1 MSEPIPAPHPRATL
15 AAMPRLAPHLR
26 LAAGAM
32 AVHIAACLV
41 CAAAAWA
48 QAPDLAPAAAAAA
61 DPIAASLPP
70 GSPWWAGALL
80 AVVGA
85 VVAAARWAAG
95 LVERRLAA
103 DDASRVAYRTGIE
116 GRLAT
121 VEREATETR
130 LQLALTRQALAHV
143 RDTLR
148 AAADD

>member
-1 MSEPIPAPHPRATL
+1 MAVTLPA
-15 AAMPRLAPHLR
+15 HLR
-26 LAAGAM
+26 GPAISLACA
-32 AVHIAACLV
+32 AVACAL

-48 QAPDLAPAAAAAA
+48 QDPATLAPAAIAA
-61 DPIAASLPP
+61 DPVAAALPP

-103 DDASRVAYRTGIE
+103 DDATRAAYRAGIE
-116 GRLAT
+116 ARLAA

>member
-1 MSEPIPAPHPRATL
+1 MSEPIPAPRPRATL
-15 AAMPRLAPHLR
+15 
-26 LAAGAM
+26 GAM
-32 AVHIAACLV
+32 TLPPYLRGPALALACLALACV
-41 CAAAAWA
+41 LCAAAAWA

-61 DPIAASLPP
+61 DPIAAALPP

-103 DDASRVAYRTGIE
+103 DDASRAAYRQGIE
-116 GRLAT
+116 GRLAA
-121 VEREATETR
+121 VEREAVETR

>member
-1 MSEPIPAPHPRATL
+1 MSDAAQGAAHRATL
-15 AAMPRLAPHLR
+15 AAMTTIPRHLR
-26 LAAGAM
+26 GPALALVCA
-32 AVHIAACLV
+32 AVACLV

-48 QAPDLAPAAAAAA
+48 QDPAALAPVIAA
-61 DPIAASLPP
+61 DPVAAALPP

-103 DDASRVAYRTGIE
+103 DDTSRAAYRSGIE
-116 GRLAT
+116 ARLAT

>member
-1 MSEPIPAPHPRATL
+1 MSAPRATL
-15 AAMPRLAPHLR
+15 GTMLAL
-26 LAAGAM
+26 LAL
-32 AVHIAACLV
+32 AVACL
-41 CAAAAWA
+41 CAAPAWA
-48 QAPDLAPAAAAAA
+48 QDPASA

-103 DDASRVAYRTGIE
+103 DDASRAAYRQGIE
-116 GRLAT
+116 GRLAA

-130 LQLALTRQALAHV
+130 LQLALTRQALQHV

>member
-1 MSEPIPAPHPRATL
+1 MSDIIPPARPRATL
-15 AAMPRLAPHLR
+15 VAMPVPAYLR
-26 LAAGAM
+26 GPALVALCAAG
-32 AVHIAACLV
+32 ACLV

-48 QAPDLAPAAAAAA
+48 QAPDLAPAAAVAA
-61 DPIAASLPP
+61 DPIAAALPP

-103 DDASRVAYRTGIE
+103 DDASRAAYRQGIE
-116 GRLAT
+116 GRLAA

-130 LQLALTRQALAHV
+130 LQLALTRQALQHV

>member
-1 MSEPIPAPHPRATL
+1 MSEPIPAPRPRATL
-15 AAMPRLAPHLR
+15 
-26 LAAGAM
+26 GAM
-32 AVHIAACLV
+32 TLPPYLRGPALALACLALACV
-41 CAAAAWA
+41 LCAAAAWA
-48 QAPDLAPAAAAAA
+48 QAPDLAPAAAVAA

>member
-1 MSEPIPAPHPRATL
+1 VSEPIPAPPPRATL
-15 AAMPRLAPHLR
+15 
-26 LAAGAM
+26 GAM
-32 AVHIAACLV
+32 TLPPYLRGPALALACLALACV
-41 CAAAAWA
+41 LCAAAWA
-48 QAPDLAPAAAAAA
+48 QAPDLAPAAAVVA
-61 DPIAASLPP
+61 DPIAATLPP

-103 DDASRVAYRTGIE
+103 DDASRAAYRQGIE

-121 VEREATETR
+121 VEREAVETR
-130 LQLALTRQALAHV
+130 LQLALTRQALQHV

>member
-1 MSEPIPAPHPRATL
+1 MSDIIPAPRPRATL
-15 AAMPRLAPHLR
+15 GAMTLPAYLR
-26 LAAGAM
+26 GPALVALCAAG
-32 AVHIAACLV
+32 ACLV

-48 QAPDLAPAAAAAA
+48 QPPDLAPAAVAAA

-116 GRLAT
+116 GRLAA

>member
-1 MSEPIPAPHPRATL
+1 MSWRATL

-26 LAAGAM
+26 GPALTLVCAA
-32 AVHIAACLV
+32 AACLV

-48 QAPDLAPAAAAAA
+48 QDPAALAPAAAIAA
-61 DPIAASLPP
+61 DPVAAALPP

-103 DDASRVAYRTGIE
+103 DDATRAAYRSGIE
-116 GRLAT
+116 ARLAA

>member
-1 MSEPIPAPHPRATL
+1 
-15 AAMPRLAPHLR
+15 MPRLPAHLR
-26 LAAGAM
+26 GSAIALACA
-32 AVHIAACLV
+32 AVACAL

-48 QAPDLAPAAAAAA
+48 QAPDLAPTATLAA
-61 DPIAASLPP
+61 DPVAVALPP

-103 DDASRVAYRTGIE
+103 DDATRAAYRSGIE
-116 GRLAT
+116 ARLAA

>member
-1 MSEPIPAPHPRATL
+1 MSDIIPAPRPRATL
-15 AAMPRLAPHLR
+15 GAMTLAPYLR
-26 LAAGAM
+26 GPALVALCAAG
-32 AVHIAACLV
+32 ACLV

-48 QAPDLAPAAAAAA
+48 QAPDLAPAAAAA
-61 DPIAASLPP
+61 DPIAAALPP

-103 DDASRVAYRTGIE
+103 DDASRAAYRQGIE
-116 GRLAT
+116 GRLAA

-130 LQLALTRQALAHV
+130 LQLALTRQALQHV

>member
-1 MSEPIPAPHPRATL
+1 MTRPHATL
-15 AAMPRLAPHLR
+15 GAMPALLA
-26 LAAGAM
+26 LAL
-32 AVHIAACLV
+32 AVACL
-41 CAAAAWA
+41 CAAPAWA
-48 QAPDLAPAAAAAA
+48 QDPASA
-61 DPIAASLPP
+61 DAVAASLPP

-103 DDASRVAYRTGIE
+103 DDASRASYRQGIE
-116 GRLAT
+116 GRLAA

>member
-1 MSEPIPAPHPRATL
+1 MSRAHRATL

-26 LAAGAM
+26 GPAIVAICAA
-32 AVHIAACLV
+32 VACAL

-48 QAPDLAPAAAAAA
+48 QDPAALAPAAAIAA
-61 DPIAASLPP
+61 DPVAAALPP

-103 DDASRVAYRTGIE
+103 DDATRAAYRSGIE
-116 GRLAT
+116 ARLAA
-121 VEREATETR
+121 VEREANETR

>member
-1 MSEPIPAPHPRATL
+1 
-15 AAMPRLAPHLR
+15 MPRLPAYLR
-26 LAAGAM
+26 GPALAL
-32 AVHIAACLV
+32 ACLALACAL

-48 QAPDLAPAAAAAA
+48 QAPDLAPAAVAA
-61 DPIAASLPP
+61 DPIAAALPP

-103 DDASRVAYRTGIE
+103 DDASRAAYRQGIE
-116 GRLAT
+116 GRLAA

-130 LQLALTRQALAHV
+130 LQLALTRQALQHV

>member
-1 MSEPIPAPHPRATL
+1 MSEPIPAPRPRATL
-15 AAMPRLAPHLR
+15 AAMPRLPAHLR
-26 LAAGAM
+26 GPALVALCAA
-32 AVHIAACLV
+32 VACAL

-48 QAPDLAPAAAAAA
+48 QDPAALAPAIATDPVAAA
-61 DPIAASLPP
+61 LPP

-103 DDASRVAYRTGIE
+103 DDATRAAYRSGIE
-116 GRLAT
+116 ARLAA

-130 LQLALTRQALAHV
+130 LQLALTRQALQHV

>member
-1 MSEPIPAPHPRATL
+1 MSEPIPAPPPRATL
-15 AAMPRLAPHLR
+15 
-26 LAAGAM
+26 GAM
-32 AVHIAACLV
+32 TLPPYLRGPALALACLALACV
-41 CAAAAWA
+41 LCAAAWA
-48 QAPDLAPAAAAAA
+48 QAPDLAPAAAVVA
-61 DPIAASLPP
+61 DPIAATLPP

-103 DDASRVAYRTGIE
+103 DDASRAAYRQGIE

-121 VEREATETR
+121 VEREAVETR
-130 LQLALTRQALAHV
+130 LQLALTRQALQHV

>member
-1 MSEPIPAPHPRATL
+1 MAMTLPA
-15 AAMPRLAPHLR
+15 HLR
-26 LAAGAM
+26 GPALALVCAA
-32 AVHIAACLV
+32 AACLV

-48 QAPDLAPAAAAAA
+48 QDPASLAPAAAIAA
-61 DPIAASLPP
+61 DPVAVALPP

-103 DDASRVAYRTGIE
+103 DDATRAAYRAAVE
-116 GRLAT
+116 ARLAT

>member
-1 MSEPIPAPHPRATL
+1 MSDVIPAPRPRATL
-15 AAMPRLAPHLR
+15 PPMPSLPAYLR
-26 LAAGAM
+26 GPALVALCAAGA
-32 AVHIAACLV
+32 CLA

-61 DPIAASLPP
+61 DPIAAALPP

-80 AVVGA
+80 S
-85 VVAAARWAAG
+85 VVAGIGLAAKWLAG
-95 LVERRLAA
+95 FVERRLAA
-103 DDASRVAYRTGIE
+103 DDASRAAYRQGIE
-116 GRLAT
+116 ARLAT
-121 VEREATETR
+121 VEREAVETR

>member
-1 MSEPIPAPHPRATL
+1 MSEPIPAPRPRATL
-15 AAMPRLAPHLR
+15 
-26 LAAGAM
+26 GAM
-32 AVHIAACLV
+32 TLPAYLRGPALVALCAAVACAL

-48 QAPDLAPAAAAAA
+48 QAPDLAPAAAVAA
-61 DPIAASLPP
+61 DPIAAALPP

-80 AVVGA
+80 S
-85 VVAAARWAAG
+85 VVAGIGLAAKWLAG
-95 LVERRLAA
+95 FVERRLAA
-103 DDASRVAYRTGIE
+103 DDATRAAYRTGIE

-121 VEREATETR
+121 VEREAVETR

>member
-1 MSEPIPAPHPRATL
+1 
-15 AAMPRLAPHLR
+15 MPRLPAYLR
-26 LAAGAM
+26 GPALAL
-32 AVHIAACLV
+32 ACLALACAL

-48 QAPDLAPAAAAAA
+48 QAPDLAPAAVAA
-61 DPIAASLPP
+61 DPIAAALPP

-95 LVERRLAA
+95 LVARRLAA
-103 DDASRVAYRTGIE
+103 DDASRAAYRQGIE
-116 GRLAT
+116 GRLAA

-130 LQLALTRQALAHV
+130 LQLALTRQALQHV